1 MLELLDSILL
11 YFGLHAVIHRYGGV
25 HIFMR
30 RNYKVVSAA
39 VIYNLLISYLI
50 CSQKHIDFDSIY
62 GWEVSLQDPVN
73 FWKHVPPRWKPLYH
87 FFNSPLSSSA
97 DAADSVQ
104 SFLTKLQVTPNDFV
118 SFKLDIDTPAV
129 EIPIAL
135 ELLNPESA
143 FAGLVDEFFFELH
156 FRCEIMMHCGW
167 GHKVPREFAGLKLDR
182 YGALK
187 FFSDIRRKGIRAH
200 FWP

>member
-1 MLELLDSILL
+1 M
-11 YFGLHAVIHRYGGV
+11 
-25 HIFMR
+25 
-30 RNYKVVSAA
+30 
-39 VIYNLLISYLI
+39 
-50 CSQKHIDFDSIY
+50 
-62 GWEVSLQDPVN
+62 SLQNPIK
-73 FWKHVPPRWKPLYH
+73 FWEHVPPRWKPLYH
-87 FFNSPLSSSA
+87 FYNSPLSSSTE
-97 DAADSVQ
+97 AADSVQ
-104 SFLTKLQVTPNDFV
+104 AFLKKLKVTPNDFV

-156 FRCEIMMHCGW
+156 FRCEIMMPCGW
-167 GHKVPREFAGLKLDR
+167 DDKMPEEYAGLKLDR
-182 YGALK
+182 FGALK